1 MHNDLLLRLP
11 SSPINAMIQL
21 DLHPPLEIIAL
32 PGHLL
37 GSNTPETVRVLL
49 NLLGPDKL
57 SGFFHFILLCT
68 TLGLGLAQVSLFL
81 NGTHPL
87 CLCMP

>member
-1 MHNDLLLRLP
+1 MWGSKSPLDSLLLRELVHNDLLLLLP

-37 GSNTPETVRVLL
+37 GSNTHETVRVLL
-49 NLLGPDKL
+49 NLLGPDKVW
-57 SGFFHFILLCT
+57 GCFHFILL
-68 TLGLGLAQVSLFL
+68 
-81 NGTHPL
+81 
-87 CLCMP
+87 